1 MSKLK
6 CPYENCKFKCSSEF
20 HHRARYAH
28 ISAGWKKKVKYVDKK
43 MKKKRSSKVNW
54 EKLKEL
60 GIIPRVEHE
69 HDTNSDTE

>member
-1 MSKLK
+1 MSKSK
-6 CPYENCKFKCSSEF
+6 CPYANCKFKCSSEF

-28 ISAGWKKKVKYVDKK
+28 ISAGWKKKVKYIDKK

-60 GIIPRVEHE
+60 GIIPRVYS
-69 HDTNSDTE
+69 DTDSDTE